1 MSSRR
6 RRRPPRDKPP
16 ARWLRAAD
24 DPEPRTVVKISGP
37 ADIVG
42 VLPHRLG
49 FHPTESLVVVCLDG
63 PRRRD
68 RLVMRLDLAPER
80 HDEAVVDDVVR
91 RLEHMGASGAAL
103 VCYTDDPLGPADD
116 RGRPALPRAA
126 LVDGLGWAL
135 ADVGIGVVE
144 SVLVNGGRW
153 YAYRPCDDDSCCP
166 PDGRPLPAEPT
177 PAATLY
183 AAEAVLQGGSVLAS
197 RESLRRS
204 IEASDHAV
212 AVAVRDQA
220 AAVADRRLLD
230 VAAELGA
237 GAARDLTLAT
247 VHRLVQAW
255 SEGRRDLDPDDVAL
269 VAAGLRDKRAR
280 DEAMTLVLEHEPAV
294 LVSLL
299 TELARRTDD
308 ARAAPVC
315 TFLGWAA
322 YADGGGALASV
333 AVERAL
339 RCDPG
344 YEMARLVRDGLE
356 GMVPPA
362 AVRAVAR
369 AVRADLAE
377 EGGGAM
383 GAVS

>member
-1 MSSRR
+1 M
-6 RRRPPRDKPP
+6 
-16 ARWLRAAD
+16 
-24 DPEPRTVVKISGP
+24 VKISGP

-68 RLVMRLDLAPER
+68 RLVMRLDLVPER

-91 RLEHMGASGAAL
+91 RLQHLGASGAAL
-103 VCYTDDPLGPADD
+103 VCYTDDPLGPADE

-126 LVDGLGWAL
+126 LVDGVGEAL
-135 ADVGIGVVE
+135 AALGIGVIE
-144 SVLVNGGRW
+144 AVLVNRGRW
-153 YAYRPCDDDSCCP
+153 YPYQPCRDETCCP
-166 PDGRPLPAEPT
+166 PGGQPVPVEPT
-177 PAATLY
+177 PAAALY
-183 AAEAVLQGGSVLAS
+183 AAETVLQGGSVLAS

-204 IEASDHAV
+204 IEPSDHAV

-230 VAAELGA
+230 VETELGVD
-237 GAARDLTLAT
+237 AARDLTLAT
-247 VHRLVQAW
+247 VHRLVQDW
-255 SEGRRDLDPDDVAL
+255 SDGRCDLDPDDVAL

-294 LVSLL
+294 LVSML
-299 TELARRTDD
+299 TGLARRTDD

-315 TFLGWAA
+315 TVLAWAA
-322 YADGGGALASV
+322 YAGGGGALASV

-344 YEMARLVRDGLE
+344 YEMARLVRAGLE
-356 GMVPPA
+356 GMVPPD

-369 AVRADLAE
+369 AVRTDLGL

-383 GAVS
+383 GAAS